1 MASSNAWYKIFKD
14 YDLLNYDFSKAPFH
28 ITAEQIKQST
38 RAFQN
43 TVEREVRTLCKQ
55 DKRAERPQVFKEAGV
70 FILPVKN
77 GEYVIIKGE
86 GYIDIPEI
94 NTEPINYDSKLEFH
108 LDTAVIGNSEM
119 QHLDMAYASS
129 IIRTFM
135 NDDSLVLTIR
145 GRKRTPEFTFKVG
158 EQQVKVESVQTEVD
172 GGYEGRDKVVLVEAK
187 SENSKDT
194 IIRQLF
200 YPYKQW
206 QLSTNKKVYTLFFE
220 RDFARDL
227 YNIWQFEFTDE
238 NDYNSINLVKSESYK
253 LVHPKFEEKPAI
265 LSE

>member
-14 YDLLNYDFSKAPFH
+14 YDLLNYDFSKQPFY
-28 ITAEQIKQST
+28 ISAEQIKQST
-38 RAFQN
+38 RAFRN

-55 DKRAERPQVFKEAGV
+55 DKRAERPQVFKDAGL

-77 GEYVIIKGE
+77 GEYAIIKGE
-86 GYIDIPEI
+86 GFIDIPAI
-94 NTEPINYDSKLEFH
+94 NSEPIKYDSKLEFH

-145 GRKRTPEFTFKVG
+145 GRKRTPEFTFNVG
-158 EQQVKVESVQTEVD
+158 EQKVRVESVQTEVD
-172 GGYEGRDKVVLVEAK
+172 GGYEGRNKVVLIEAK

-200 YPYKQW
+200 YPFKQW

-220 RDFARDL
+220 RDFTEDL

-238 NDYNSINLVKSESYK
+238 NNYNSINLVKSASYK
-253 LVHPKFEEKPAI
+253 LVHPKFEEKPSI
-265 LSE
+265 V